1 MQRTMLYS
9 CGDDTSAVWRATLM
23 KALCF
28 QPHNDDCAIAVGGVL
43 QKIARRGWEI
53 TYVYLT
59 DGRHGS
65 DAIPPDRL
73 IEVRRS
79 EGEEERRLLGIGRFF
94 ELGVEDGTAEKLSSV
109 QRKWVNEQLE
119 SILADSKPDLVLLPS
134 RADMHPD
141 HRATHDL
148 AAATVERTQPRPL
161 VAKYSVW
168 LLPDFH
174 RKQPDPADQVL
185 MVGVDREMPGKM
197 EAIRAHQSQ
206 VSRGSFDSMVQ
217 VLNAYL
223 AYAFRA
229 PAVIASRYVEILGL
243 FQPHLHRRVAG
254 ELLRAVE
261 PCADITTMLH
271 GRTSQ
276 DIRA

>member
-1 MQRTMLYS
+1 
-9 CGDDTSAVWRATLM
+9 M

-43 QKIARRGWEI
+43 QKMVRHEWEI
-53 TYVYLT
+53 MYVYLT

-65 DAIPPDRL
+65 DVIQPEKL
-73 IEVRRS
+73 VEVRRR
-79 EGEEERRLLGIGRFF
+79 EAEQERGLLGIKRFF
-94 ELGVEDGTAEKLSSV
+94 ELGVEDGMVEKLNGV

-119 SILADSKPDLVLLPS
+119 SILVDSKADLILVPS

-148 AAATVERTQPRPL
+148 VLAVVDKVQPRPL
-161 VAKYSVW
+161 VAKYFVW
-168 LLPDFH
+168 LLPDFYQ
-174 RKQPDPADQVL
+174 KLSDVADQVL
-185 MVGVDREMPGKM
+185 MVSVDREMPGKM
-197 EAIRAHQSQ
+197 AAIRAHQSQ
-206 VSRGSFDSMVQ
+206 VSRGAFDSMVQ

-229 PAVIASRYVEILGL
+229 PAIIGSRYVEVIGL
-243 FQPHLHRRVAG
+243 FQPHLHRRVAS
-254 ELLRAVE
+254 ELLRAME
-261 PCADITTMLH
+261 PYADITTMLH
-271 GRTSQ
+271 GRTSE

>member
-1 MQRTMLYS
+1 
-9 CGDDTSAVWRATLM
+9 M

-28 QPHNDDCAIAVGGVL
+28 QAHNDDCAIAVGGML
-43 QKIARRGWEI
+43 QKMTRHGWEI
-53 TYVYLT
+53 TYVYVT

-65 DAIPPDRL
+65 DTVPPEKL
-73 IEVRRS
+73 IEVRRK
-79 EGEEERRLLGIGRFF
+79 EAEEERRLLGIGRFF
-94 ELGVEDGTAEKLSSV
+94 ELGMEDGTAEKLSSV

-119 SILADSKPDLVLLPS
+119 SILAESNADLVLCPS

-141 HRATHDL
+141 HRATHDFVL
-148 AAATVERTQPRPL
+148 AAAEKVQPRAL
-161 VAKYSVW
+161 IVKYFVW
-168 LLPDFH
+168 LFPDFYH
-174 RKQPDPADQVL
+174 KPPDVADQVL

-197 EAIRAHQSQ
+197 AAARAHQSHG
-206 VSRGSFDSMVQ
+206 SRGSFDSMVQ

-229 PAVIASRYVEILGL
+229 PTVIGSRYVEVVGL
-243 FQPHLHRRVAG
+243 YQPHLHRRVAG
-254 ELLRAVE
+254 EFLKAVE
-261 PCADITTMLH
+261 PCADITTILH

>member
-1 MQRTMLYS
+1 MR
-9 CGDDTSAVWRATLM
+9 AV
-23 KALCF
+23 CF

-43 QKIARRGWEI
+43 QKMARHGVEI

-59 DGRHGS
+59 DGRHGG
-65 DAIPPDRL
+65 DATPPGRL
-73 IEVRRS
+73 IDVRRK
-79 EGEEERRLLGIGRFF
+79 EAEEERRLLGIGRFF

-119 SILADSKPDLVLLPS
+119 SILADAEADLILCPS

-148 AAATVERTQPRPL
+148 ILAAAEKLQPHPL
-161 VAKYSVW
+161 MVKYFVW
-168 LLPDFH
+168 LFPDFY
-174 RKQPDPADQVL
+174 RKLPDPADQVL
-185 MVGVDREMPGKM
+185 MVGVDPEMPGKM
-197 EAIRAHQSQ
+197 AAIRAHQSQ

-223 AYAFRA
+223 SYAFRA
-229 PAVIASRYVEILGL
+229 PAIIGSRYVEVIGL
-243 FQPHLHRRVAG
+243 YQPHLHRRVAG
-254 ELLRAVE
+254 DLLRAVE
-261 PCADITTMLH
+261 PCADITTVLH

>member
-1 MQRTMLYS
+1 
-9 CGDDTSAVWRATLM
+9 M
-23 KALCF
+23 KVLCF
-28 QPHNDDCAIAVGGVL
+28 QPHNDDCAIAVGGVV
-43 QKIARRGWEI
+43 QKLVRHGWEI

-65 DAIPPDRL
+65 EAIPPEKL
-73 IEVRRS
+73 VEVRKK
-79 EGEEERRLLGIGRFF
+79 EAAEERRLLGIGRFF
-94 ELGVEDGTAEKLSSV
+94 ELGVEDGTAEKLNGV

-119 SILADSKPDLVLLPS
+119 SILADTKPDLVLLPS
-134 RADMHPD
+134 KADMHPD

-148 AAATVERTQPRPL
+148 VLAVVDKVQSRPL
-161 VAKYSVW
+161 VLKYFVW
-168 LLPDFH
+168 LLPDFYG
-174 RKQPDPADQVL
+174 KPADVADQVL
-185 MVGVDREMPGKM
+185 MVGVDHEMPGKM
-197 EAIRAHQSQ
+197 AATRAHRSQ

-229 PAVIASRYVEILGL
+229 PAVIASRYIEVVGL
-243 FQPHLHRRVAG
+243 YQPHLHRRVAN
-254 ELLRAVE
+254 EFMKAVE

>member
-1 MQRTMLYS
+1 
-9 CGDDTSAVWRATLM
+9 M

-43 QKIARRGWEI
+43 QKMVRHECEI
-53 TYVYLT
+53 MYVYLT

-65 DAIPPDRL
+65 DSVPPEKL
-73 IEVRRS
+73 VEVRRR
-79 EGEEERRLLGIGRFF
+79 EAERERSLLGIKRFF
-94 ELGVEDGTAEKLSSV
+94 ELGMEDGTLERLNGV

-119 SILADSKPDLVLLPS
+119 SILDDSKADLILVPS

-148 AAATVERTQPRPL
+148 VLAVAESVQPRPL
-161 VAKYSVW
+161 VAKYFVW
-168 LLPDFH
+168 LFPDFYQ
-174 RKQPDPADQVL
+174 KLSDVADQVF

-197 EAIRAHQSQ
+197 AAVRAHQSQ
-206 VSRGSFDSMVQ
+206 VSRGAFDSMVQ

-229 PAVIASRYVEILGL
+229 PAIIGSRYVEVVGL
-243 FQPHLHRRVAG
+243 YQPHLHRRTTS
-254 ELLRAVE
+254 ELLRVLE

-271 GRTSQ
+271 GRTSE

>member
-1 MQRTMLYS
+1 
-9 CGDDTSAVWRATLM
+9 M
-23 KALCF
+23 KGLCF
-28 QPHNDDCAIAVGGVL
+28 QPHNDDCAIAVGGVV
-43 QKIARRGWEI
+43 QKLVRHGWEI

-65 DAIPPDRL
+65 EAILPEKL
-73 IEVRRS
+73 VEVRKK
-79 EGEEERRLLGIGRFF
+79 EAAEERRLLGIGRFF
-94 ELGVEDGTAEKLSSV
+94 ELGVEDGTAEKLNGV

-119 SILADSKPDLVLLPS
+119 SILADTKPDLVLLPS
-134 RADMHPD
+134 KADMHPD

-148 AAATVERTQPRPL
+148 VLAVVDKVQSRPL
-161 VAKYSVW
+161 VLKYFVW
-168 LLPDFH
+168 LLPDFY
-174 RKQPDPADQVL
+174 RKPADVADQVL
-185 MVGVDREMPGKM
+185 MVGVDHEMPGKM
-197 EAIRAHQSQ
+197 AAIRAHQSQ

-229 PAVIASRYVEILGL
+229 PAVIASRYIEVVGL
-243 FQPHLHRRVAG
+243 YQPHLHRRVAN
-254 ELLRAVE
+254 EFMKAVE

>member
-1 MQRTMLYS
+1 
-9 CGDDTSAVWRATLM
+9 M
-23 KALCF
+23 KVLCF

-43 QKIARRGWEI
+43 QKMVRQGWEL
-53 TYVYLT
+53 TYVYVT

-65 DAIPPDRL
+65 DSVPPDKL
-73 IEVRRS
+73 IEVRKR
-79 EGEEERRLLGIGRFF
+79 EAERERGLLGIKRFF
-94 ELGVEDGTAEKLSSV
+94 ELGIEDGMVEKLNGV
-109 QRKWVNEQLE
+109 RRKWVNEQLE
-119 SILADSKPDLVLLPS
+119 SVLADSKADLILVPS

-148 AAATVERTQPRPL
+148 VMAVAEKVQPRPL

-168 LLPDFH
+168 LFPDFYQ
-174 RKQPDPADQVL
+174 KLSDVADQVL

-197 EAIRAHQSQ
+197 AAIRAHESQ
-206 VSRGSFDSMVQ
+206 VSRGGFDSMVQ

-229 PAVIASRYVEILGL
+229 PAIIGSRYVEVIGL
-243 FQPHLHRRVAG
+243 YQPHLHRRVTS
-254 ELLRAVE
+254 ELLRAME

>member
-1 MQRTMLYS
+1 MR
-9 CGDDTSAVWRATLM
+9 AV
-23 KALCF
+23 CF
-28 QPHNDDCAIAVGGVL
+28 QAHNDDCAIAVGGVL
-43 QKIARRGWEI
+43 QKMVRHGWEI

-65 DAIPPDRL
+65 DAVSPEKLVEI
-73 IEVRRS
+73 RRR
-79 EGEEERRLLGIGRFF
+79 EAEEERRLLGIERVF
-94 ELGVEDGTAEKLSSV
+94 ELGVEDGTAERLSSV
-109 QRKWVNEQLE
+109 QRKWVNEQVE
-119 SILADSKPDLVLLPS
+119 SVLADTKADAVLLPS

-148 AAATVERTQPRPL
+148 VVAVVEKMQPRPL
-161 VAKYSVW
+161 IVKYFVW
-168 LLPDFH
+168 LFPDFY
-174 RKQPDPADQVL
+174 RKASDVADQVL

-197 EAIRAHQSQ
+197 AVVRAHQSQ
-206 VSRGSFDSMVQ
+206 VSRGGFDSMVQ

-229 PAVIASRYVEILGL
+229 PAVIGSRYVEVVGL
-243 FQPHLHRRVAG
+243 YQPHLHRRVAG

-261 PCADITTMLH
+261 PCADITTTLH
-271 GRTSQ
+271 GRASQ

>member
-1 MQRTMLYS
+1 MN
-9 CGDDTSAVWRATLM
+9 
-23 KALCF
+23 ALCF
-28 QPHNDDCAIAVGGVL
+28 QPHNDDCAIAIGGVL
-43 QKIARRGWEI
+43 QKMVRHGWEI
-53 TYVYLT
+53 TYVYVT
-59 DGRHGS
+59 DGCHGS
-65 DAIPPDRL
+65 DTITPARL
-73 IEVRRS
+73 VEVRKK
-79 EGEEERRLLGIGRFF
+79 EAEKERRLLGVGRFF
-94 ELGVEDGTAEKLSSV
+94 DLGVEDGTAEKLSSI

-119 SILADSKPDLVLLPS
+119 SILLDAKADLILCPS

-148 AAATVERTQPRPL
+148 VLAAVEKLQPHPL
-161 VAKYSVW
+161 IVKYFVW
-168 LLPDFH
+168 LFPDFYRKLPD
-174 RKQPDPADQVL
+174 PVDQVL
-185 MVGVDREMPGKM
+185 MVGVDREMTGKM
-197 EAIRAHQSQ
+197 AAIRAHQSQ

-229 PAVIASRYVEILGL
+229 PVVIGSRYVEVIGVY
-243 FQPHLHRRVAG
+243 QPHLHRRVTS

-261 PCADITTMLH
+261 PCTDITTMLH

>member
-1 MQRTMLYS
+1 MR
-9 CGDDTSAVWRATLM
+9 AV
-23 KALCF
+23 CF
-28 QPHNDDCAIAVGGVL
+28 QPHNDDCAIAIGGVL
-43 QKIARRGWEI
+43 QKMARRGVEI

-65 DAIPPDRL
+65 DAVPADRL
-73 IEVRRS
+73 LEIRRK
-79 EGEEERRLLGIGRFF
+79 EAEEERRLLGIGRFF

-119 SILADSKPDLVLLPS
+119 SILADSKADLVLVPS

-148 AAATVERTQPRPL
+148 VLAAVEKVQPRPL
-161 VAKYSVW
+161 VVKYFVW
-168 LLPDFH
+168 LFPDFY
-174 RKQPDPADQVL
+174 RKQADAADQVL
-185 MVGVDREMPGKM
+185 MVGVDQEMPGKM
-197 EAIRAHQSQ
+197 TAIRAHQSQ
-206 VSRGSFDSMVQ
+206 ISRGSVDSMAQ

-229 PAVIASRYVEILGL
+229 PAVIGSRYVEVVGL
-243 FQPHLHRRVAG
+243 YQPHLHRRAAG
-254 ELLRAVE
+254 EFLRAVE
-261 PCADITTMLH
+261 PCVDITTMLH

>member
-1 MQRTMLYS
+1 
-9 CGDDTSAVWRATLM
+9 M

-43 QKIARRGWEI
+43 QKMVRHEWEI
-53 TYVYLT
+53 MYVYLT

-65 DAIPPDRL
+65 DVIQPEKL
-73 IEVRRS
+73 VEVRRR
-79 EGEEERRLLGIGRFF
+79 EAEQERGLLGIKRFF
-94 ELGVEDGTAEKLSSV
+94 ELGVEDGMVEKLNGV

-119 SILADSKPDLVLLPS
+119 SILVDSKADLILVPS

-148 AAATVERTQPRPL
+148 VLAVVEKVQPRPL
-161 VAKYSVW
+161 IVKYFVW
-168 LLPDFH
+168 LFPDFYGKLPDV
-174 RKQPDPADQVL
+174 ADQVL
-185 MVGVDREMPGKM
+185 MVSVDREMPGKM
-197 EAIRAHQSQ
+197 AAIRAHQSQ
-206 VSRGSFDSMVQ
+206 VSRGAFDSMVQ

-229 PAVIASRYVEILGL
+229 PAIIGSRYVEVIGL
-243 FQPHLHRRVAG
+243 FQPHLHRRVAS
-254 ELLRAVE
+254 ELLRAME
-261 PCADITTMLH
+261 PYADITTMLH

>member
-1 MQRTMLYS
+1 
-9 CGDDTSAVWRATLM
+9 M
-23 KALCF
+23 KVVCF

-43 QKIARRGWEI
+43 QKMARHGWEI

-65 DAIPPDRL
+65 DAVPPEKL
-73 IEVRRS
+73 VEVRRK
-79 EGEEERRLLGIGRFF
+79 EAEQERALLSIKRFF
-94 ELGVEDGTAEKLSSV
+94 ELGIEDGTAEDLSSV
-109 QRKWVNEQLE
+109 RRKWVNEQLE
-119 SILADSKPDLVLLPS
+119 SVLADNKADLVLLPS

-141 HRATHDL
+141 HRATHDVVL
-148 AAATVERTQPRPL
+148 TAVEKVQPRPL
-161 VAKYSVW
+161 IVKYFVW
-168 LLPDFH
+168 LFPDFY
-174 RKQPDPADQVL
+174 RKASDVADQVL

-197 EAIRAHQSQ
+197 AAVRAHQSQ
-206 VSRGSFDSMVQ
+206 VSHGSFDSMTQ

-229 PAVIASRYVEILGL
+229 PAIIGSRYVEVIGL
-243 FQPHLHRRVAG
+243 YQPHLHRRVAG

>member
-1 MQRTMLYS
+1 
-9 CGDDTSAVWRATLM
+9 M
-23 KALCF
+23 KAVCF
-28 QPHNDDCAIAVGGVL
+28 QPHNDDCAIAIGGSI
-43 QKIARRGWEI
+43 QKMVRQGWDL
-53 TYVYLT
+53 TYVYVT

-65 DAIPPDRL
+65 DAVPPEKL
-73 IEVRRS
+73 VEIRRR
-79 EGEEERRLLGIGRFF
+79 EAEEERRLLGIGRFF

-119 SILADSKPDLVLLPS
+119 SILADSKADLVLLPS

-141 HRATHDL
+141 HRATHDVVL
-148 AAATVERTQPRPL
+148 AAVEKVQPRPL
-161 VAKYSVW
+161 IVKYFVW
-168 LLPDFH
+168 LFPDFY
-174 RKQPDPADQVL
+174 RKASDVADQVL

-197 EAIRAHQSQ
+197 AAVRAHQSQ
-206 VSRGSFDSMVQ
+206 VSHGSFDSMTQ

-229 PAVIASRYVEILGL
+229 PAIIGSRYVEVIGL
-243 FQPHLHRRVAG
+243 YQPHLHRRVAG

>member
-1 MQRTMLYS
+1 
-9 CGDDTSAVWRATLM
+9 M

-43 QKIARRGWEI
+43 QKMVRHEWEI
-53 TYVYLT
+53 MYVYLT

-65 DAIPPDRL
+65 DVIQPEKL
-73 IEVRRS
+73 VEVRRR
-79 EGEEERRLLGIGRFF
+79 EAEQERGLLGIKRFF
-94 ELGVEDGTAEKLSSV
+94 ELGVEDGMVEKLNGV

-119 SILADSKPDLVLLPS
+119 SILVDSKADLILVPS

-148 AAATVERTQPRPL
+148 VLAVAEKVQPRPL
-161 VAKYSVW
+161 VAKYFVW
-168 LLPDFH
+168 LLPDFYQ
-174 RKQPDPADQVL
+174 KLSDVADQVL
-185 MVGVDREMPGKM
+185 MVSVDREMPGKM
-197 EAIRAHQSQ
+197 AAIRAHQSQ
-206 VSRGSFDSMVQ
+206 VSRGAFDSMVQ

-229 PAVIASRYVEILGL
+229 PAIIGSRYVEVIGL
-243 FQPHLHRRVAG
+243 FQPHLHRRVAS
-254 ELLRAVE
+254 ELLRAME
-261 PCADITTMLH
+261 PYADITTMLH
-271 GRTSQ
+271 GRTSE